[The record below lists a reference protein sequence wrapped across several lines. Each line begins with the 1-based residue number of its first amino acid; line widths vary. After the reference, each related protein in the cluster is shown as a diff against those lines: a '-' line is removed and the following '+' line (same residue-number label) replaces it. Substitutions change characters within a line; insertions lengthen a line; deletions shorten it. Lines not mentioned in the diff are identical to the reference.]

1 MEEKEFVKNALKI
14 MEFEGENL
22 EADSIQF
29 VNMWEYKVATKEK
42 PMLLTVGLQSCIALY
57 AWEENFAFLA
67 HMNIVGGNS
76 IYDFETTES
85 DIPIKCKKI
94 DRLYEEIIK
103 EKENMKQ
110 PLYIGLVLGVT
121 PKEEDY
127 PSRVVIEK
135 DLKELM
141 NRLEE
146 QNILSVRVE
155 NLNGYSFI
163 LDSRNGNIIQ
173 GENNSVIRI
182 NEINNHRFREGNRS
196 I

>member
-14 MEFEGENL
+14 MEFEEENINANL
-22 EADSIQF
+22 VQF

-76 IYDFETTES
+76 IYDFETTDN

-94 DRLYEEIIK
+94 DRLQEEILK
-103 EKENMKQ
+103 QKENIKK
-110 PLYIGLVLGVT
+110 PIYIGLVLGVT

-127 PSRVVIEK
+127 PSRMILEK
-135 DLKELM
+135 DLKELSKK
-141 NRLEE
+141 LQEE
-146 QNILSVRVE
+146 GISTIRVE
-155 NLNGYSFI
+155 DINSFSFI
-163 LDSRNGNIIQ
+163 LDARNGNIIQ
-173 GENNSVIRI
+173 GENNPVIHI
-182 NEINNHRFREGNRS
+182 NERS
-196 I
+196 NSSIKGK